1 MKKSK
6 QSSMKR
12 IGKQSIALLLTGTMC
27 MGSSALM
34 AAEAE
39 PTPPQP
45 DVSTVLLE
53 EQKKE
58 AVSGAQEEANTPITT
73 EEPPFVVKDP
83 SVTVDSGEG
92 MDGMTMLYI
101 GGGVAAVA
109 LGALALSGGGGSSS
123 DSGGTVPEP
132 TVPVV
137 GPSIYGSNWVG
148 FLDLKNTEAQG
159 YQNVTASIV
168 QNGSAVQITT
178 SSTLLYGRLFNGK
191 INGSGYMKMYDSVTG
206 EDWTTYRRNATT
218 NQIELLDYVNDL
230 NDNEF
235 DRLYLSR

>member
-1 MKKSK
+1 MKKST
-6 QSSMKR
+6 SLNR
-12 IGKQSIALLLTGTMC
+12 LAKQSIALLLAGTMC

-39 PTPPQP
+39 QTPAQP
-45 DVSTVLLE
+45 DASTVLLE

-58 AVSGAQEEANTPITT
+58 AMSSVEEEATTPITT
-73 EEPPFVVKDP
+73 EEPPFVVTDP

-92 MDGMTMLYI
+92 IDGMTMLYI
-101 GGGVAAVA
+101 GGGVGAVA
-109 LGALALSGGGGSSS
+109 LGALALSGGGSSS

-148 FLDLKNTEAQG
+148 FLDLKNTQAQG
-159 YQNVTASIV
+159 YQNVTATII

-206 EDWTTYRRNATT
+206 EDWTTHRRNAST

-230 NDNEF
+230 NRGEF